1 MTDAL
6 LLDFN
11 GVVVDDERLHFAAFR
26 DVLGAAGIGL
36 EEPAYWTDYLGIDD
50 RAAFREAFRRAGRA
64 LEPAAVRRLVERKAA
79 AYRALASRELT
90 LVPGVT
96 RFVREAAR
104 AGPVVVVSGALRAE
118 IEIGL
123 RLAGIDG
130 IVTAVIAQDDVAVS
144 KPDPAAHRL
153 ALERLA
159 AGRAAERWRACVI
172 EDSLPGLAAA
182 RSLGAGCVMLT
193 TAHARHDLAAADLVW
208 DSFEDHAPAE
218 LVPFLRDVEVPR
230 G

>member
-1 MTDAL
+1 MDAL
-6 LLDFN
+6 LLDYN
-11 GVVVDDERLHFAAFR
+11 GVVVNDEPLHFAAFR
-26 DVLGAAGIGL
+26 DVLAAEGIGL
-36 EEPAYWTDYLGIDD
+36 EEPEYWTDYLGIDD
-50 RAAFREAFRRAGRA
+50 RAAFREVFRRAGR
-64 LEPAAVRRLVERKAA
+64 PVDQAAVRRLVERKAA
-79 AYRALASRELT
+79 AYLALASRELA

-104 AGPVVVVSGALRAE
+104 TGPVAVVSGALRPE
-118 IEIGL
+118 IELGL

-130 IVTAVIAQDDVAVS
+130 IVAAVIAQEDVAAS

-153 ALERLA
+153 ALRRLA
-159 AGRAAERWRACVI
+159 AGRPPERWRVCVI

-193 TAHARHDLAAADLVW
+193 TAHARHQLAAADLVW
-208 DSFEDHAPAE
+208 DSFEGHAPAE
-218 LVPFLRDVEVPR
+218 LAALLRDVEVPR